1 MLFFYLRRIANSQ
14 SGRSAMLAGLLLP
27 LLALAAC
34 SGHKHPVYV
43 YVSAQ
48 QAFLHDR
55 VAAVSN
61 RVAEVKNGQE
71 LEVIEHGKR
80 FLHVRTQKNEI
91 GWIEEHAVADEKLYQ
106 QFQKLAADHK
116 EDPNI
121 ATASVRDDVYLH
133 VKPGRETEHLYLLPG
148 NAKVQLLHRAIAP
161 KVAPPPAPKAAKPD
175 STTPASA
182 SNTSKPETNT
192 AKPAN
197 PTLPLMQPVEQI
209 LEDWWMVR
217 DTNGHA
223 GWLLA
228 SRVDVDVPDE
238 IGIFAEGQRIVGSY
252 IIAKVN
258 DPKSTVSDHMVPE
271 YVTLMSPPKT
281 GLPYDFDQVRVYTWS
296 MAHHRYETAYRL
308 HPINGYLPLKL
319 GSELAPEHKPTAKE
333 LAREQA
339 RIAQHKE
346 PEKKPT
352 GPVYAPTFT
361 FQVANGTDVTVDP
374 ETGMTR
380 PVALRTIQFQMVD
393 TRVERIGKDRGPIP
407 IMHLPGDKTKSK
419 SGKSAAKPARSHH
432 RR

>member
-1 MLFFYLRRIANSQ
+1 MLFFFPRRIAITQ
-14 SGRSAMLAGLLLP
+14 TGLRAAFAALLLP

-34 SGHKHPVYV
+34 SVHKHPVYV

-80 FLHVRTQKNEI
+80 FLHVRTEKNEI

-116 EDPNI
+116 NDPNI
-121 ATASVRDDVYLH
+121 ATATVRDDVYLH

-148 NAKVQLLHRAIAP
+148 NVKVQLLHRAIAP
-161 KVAPPPAPKAAKPD
+161 KDAPPPAPKATANPVGTAQP
-175 STTPASA
+175 SAAPPATIA
-182 SNTSKPETNT
+182 T
-192 AKPAN
+192 KPAN
-197 PTLPLMQPVEQI
+197 PALPAMQPVQQI

-217 DTNGHA
+217 DPNGHT

-228 SRVDVDVPDE
+228 GRVDVDVPDE

-258 DPKSTVSDHMVPE
+258 DPKSTVPDHMVPE
-271 YVTLMSPPKT
+271 YLTLMSPPKT
-281 GLPYDFDQVRVYTWS
+281 GLPYDFDQVRVFTWS
-296 MAHHRYETAYRL
+296 VQRHRYETAYRI
-308 HPINGYLPLKL
+308 HPISGYLPMTL
-319 GSELAPEHKPTAKE
+319 GSEPAPEHKPTQKE

-346 PEKKPT
+346 PEKKPA

-361 FQVANGTDVTVDP
+361 FQVANGTDITIDP

-380 PVALRTIQFQMVD
+380 PTSLRTVQFQMVD
-393 TRVERIGKDRGPIP
+393 TRVERIGADRGPIP
-407 IMHLPGDKTKSK
+407 LMHLPGDKTKSK
-419 SGKSAAKPARSHH
+419 NSKSAAKPAKTHH
-432 RR
+432 HH